1 MSTKTSKKSISSE
14 FRPAVEFLVESNP
27 QGIGATVT
35 MPGASFSS
43 GGGSAKSNTEE
54 SPAESAARAKSDG
67 KGSDRYAK
75 WDWKKDILDKIEK
88 EPMASSAIENKAFAL
103 LGQGIGYVRNA
114 DLAAGTPK
122 RYYDPEIE
130 RILRK
135 NAIETDFLQA
145 QAFDI
150 AGLYN
155 NFSQGIF
162 NISRT
167 KILQLKH
174 LEAEYSAVSKFN
186 EVKKTLDRKTLY
198 YSGDFSRQ
206 MSDTILDDPQK
217 TSNFDLYD
225 PLNWLFFPEIV
236 KKKAASFAM
245 QNRIKVSRSFFYATP
260 IHLGLFRKKGW
271 VDNNILVPEVVHAMS
286 TNQIS
291 LKYIIYISIE
301 YFEALYGKAEWMKF
315 TEEVKK
321 SKFETLRK
329 EIQDKLV
336 GTDNVFSSLTLMCD
350 RDFNTG
356 TLRKTIIIEAIDDK
370 VKTDSW
376 VPNSDH
382 GNQNIIRGFNVPTSM
397 YGLSNSNVKMNSQ
410 SGSANREGFNNMV
423 TLNTPVQKLL
433 LAPLQIM
440 ADFNAANGWSN
451 WDVTFFI
458 DDITHT
464 SINDQET
471 GIQKSDNPIIT
482 PK

>member
-1 MSTKTSKKSISSE
+1 MSSKTSKKSISSE
-14 FRPAVEFLVESNP
+14 FRPAVEFVVEPNP
-27 QGIGATVT
+27 SGIGASVT

-43 GGGSAKSNTEE
+43 GSAKASTDA
-54 SPAESAARAKSDG
+54 SPAASAARAKSDG
-67 KGSDRYAK
+67 KGSERYAR
-75 WDWKKDILDKIEK
+75 WDWKNDILNKIEK

-130 RILRK
+130 SILRK

-155 NFSQGIF
+155 NFSQAVF

-186 EVKKTLDRKTLY
+186 VTKGTLDRKNLF
-198 YSGDFSRQ
+198 YSGEFSRQ
-206 MSDTILDDPQK
+206 MSDVILDDPSK
-217 TSNFDLYD
+217 TTVFELFD
-225 PLNWLFFPEIV
+225 PLDWNFFPNMV
-236 KKKAASFAM
+236 KKKAASFAI

-260 IHLGLFRKKGW
+260 IHLGLFRAKGW
-271 VDNNILVPEVVHAMS
+271 VDNNIIVPEVVHAMS
-286 TNQIS
+286 VNQIS
-291 LKYIIYISIE
+291 LKYMIYISIE

-315 TEEVKK
+315 TEDVKK
-321 SKFETLRK
+321 DKFEKLRK

-336 GTDNVFSSLTLMCD
+336 GTDNLFSSLTLMCD
-350 RDFNTG
+350 RDFSTG
-356 TLRKTIIIEAIDDK
+356 ALRKTIIIEAIDDK

-397 YGLSNSNVKMNSQ
+397 YGLSNSNVRMNTQ

-458 DDITHT
+458 DDVTHT
-464 SINDQET
+464 SINNQES

-482 PK
+482 PQ